1 MSATRDRCVR
11 LGSLTLASCVRTLC
25 QRAARSARVGQSS
38 CTVPSAAAAP
48 AARSLGSSSPCTPRR
63 NFTVVFHPPPHPTP
77 PPPTPPSAPPGPTST
92 DPRRPPPAPRR
103 PPPTSTDF
111 RRPPPTPLGPVGAPP
126 NPADLRRPPR
136 RPPADPRRPLPTFAD
151 PYRPAPTGATAAL
164 ASALSVARESRF
176 KSSAYKSGTGSS
188 RKVRRTTLRRPHAS
202 ERARTTLR
210 ASVCSL
216 PTWRLSHAYQTT
228 ASGHRTRELTLSR
241 AYSASDRW
249 IRSIRVIWT
258 TSHRWSYA
266 VVSHDSSY
274 LCGLA
279 AVW

>member
-1 MSATRDRCVR
+1 MKLQGHVRGTLYSSSYIRTTCVSVLCCDTCLSVRCDSWSCHSIR
-11 LGSLTLASCVRTLC
+11 NQASRIVCESGNNSSGVKNGTGRPG
-25 QRAARSARVGQSS
+25 RVG
-38 CTVPSAAAAP
+38 
-48 AARSLGSSSPCTPRR
+48 
-63 NFTVVFHPPPHPTP
+63 
-77 PPPTPPSAPPGPTST
+77 
-92 DPRRPPPAPRR
+92 
-103 PPPTSTDF
+103 
-111 RRPPPTPLGPVGAPP
+111 
-126 NPADLRRPPR
+126 
-136 RPPADPRRPLPTFAD
+136 
-151 PYRPAPTGATAAL
+151 L
-164 ASALSVARESRF
+164 A
-176 KSSAYKSGTGSS
+176 
-188 RKVRRTTLRRPHAS
+188 TLRRPCAS